1 MINKGPILL
10 LLFILTCFNLYGQYN
25 GDSIPRETPN
35 KRQTYLLPSI
45 LLISGIL
52 VNNSQF
58 EKTINRE
65 IREKVGD
72 NYSVPLDDYTQYA
85 PIALLG
91 LANIAGIRAKNH
103 WFDQTKY
110 FLISNA
116 IVSAVTHGLKRT
128 VNKTRPNGEAYSF
141 PSGHTS
147 FAFTN
152 AMVLYK
158 EYQYTSPI
166 LAYSGFAFSGTTA
179 TFRML
184 NNKHWL
190 SDVLAGAGIAMLVTQ
205 LVYHFEPLKN
215 FNPFMKQDKIS
226 IIPQAGRNQ
235 KIGLLLS
242 IQL

>member
-1 MINKGPILL
+1 MLNKRPTFL
-10 LLFILTCFNLYGQYN
+10 LLFIFLWFNLYSQYKT
-25 GDSIPRETPN
+25 DSIPRGTPN
-35 KRQTYLLPSI
+35 RGKAYLLPSI
-45 LLISGIL
+45 LLISGITL
-52 VNNSQF
+52 NNSRV
-58 EKTINRE
+58 ENKLNRD
-65 IREKVGD
+65 IREMVGD
-72 NYSVPLDDYTQYA
+72 DYSVPIDDYAQYV

-91 LANIAGIRAKNH
+91 LANMAGAPARNH

-116 IVSAVTHGLKRT
+116 IVSALTHGLKRT
-128 VNKTRPNGEAYSF
+128 VNKTRPNGEAYAF

-158 EYQYTSPI
+158 EYQYTAPL

-179 TFRML
+179 AFRML

-190 SDVLAGAGIAMLVTQ
+190 SDVLAGAGIAILVTQ
-205 LVYHFEPLKN
+205 LVYHFEPLQN

-226 IIPQAGRNQ
+226 IIPQVGANQ
-235 KIGLLLS
+235 QIGMLLS